1 MIEVSE
7 KGVRAEGN
15 IKELLNDWMNATRAV
30 YSLLAKETGLKPASK
45 IFASS
50 LQFAANDAAN
60 ELREKGELPN
70 E

>member
-7 KGVRAEGN
+7 KGVRAEDN

-30 YSLLAKETGLKPASK
+30 YSILAKETGLKPASK

-60 ELREKGELPN
+60 DLREKGELPN

>member
-30 YSLLAKETGLKPASK
+30 YSLLAKKTGLKPASK

>member
-15 IKELLNDWMNATRAV
+15 SKELLNDWMNATRAV
-30 YSLLAKETGLKPASK
+30 YSILAKETGLKPASK
-45 IFASS
+45 IFASL

-60 ELREKGELPN
+60 DLREMGELPN

>member
-7 KGVRAEGN
+7 KGCRAEGN

>member
-1 MIEVSE
+1 MIEVND
-7 KGVRAEGN
+7 KGVRVEGN
-15 IKELLNDWMNATRAV
+15 IKELLNDWMNATRVV

>member
-7 KGVRAEGN
+7 KSVRTEGN
-15 IKELLNDWMNATRAV
+15 IKELLNDWMNATRVV

-60 ELREKGELPN
+60 YLREKGRTAE
-70 E
+70 

>member
-60 ELREKGELPN
+60 DLREKGELPD

>member
-60 ELREKGELPN
+60 DLREKGELPN